1 MLNEKFL
8 MVSASALWIM
18 NYVANRFPEFHVNV
32 QVISHEVEVSI
43 YARSSYLDLL
53 DDVRRAV
60 IANHLAFE
68 RTELKH
74 YKREGFSVLAFK
86 WSIVKK

>member
-8 MVSASALWIM
+8 MASASALWIM
-18 NYVANRFPEFHVNV
+18 NYVANRYPDFHVNV
-32 QVISHEVEVSI
+32 QAITHEVEVTI
-43 YARSSYLDLL
+43 YARSSDLVVL

-68 RTELKH
+68 STGLKH
-74 YKREGFSVLAFK
+74 YKQEGFSVLAFR